1 MHTPSNSS
9 TPTLPPRLGIAAAN
23 WWVFVLTGLLL
34 IGLGLW
40 AFRNPNEAFLGM
52 TIYFAAIIL
61 FNGVG
66 GLIFALTNRAHLP
79 GWGWLMGLGVLEII
93 FGFFLL
99 NSPLFAAQA
108 LIFFVGI
115 WLLLRGGA
123 TVANAFVLRRLGYRH
138 WGWTL
143 ALGLLGFALAALVLA
158 NPAVLALTATVW
170 LAVALLVLGV
180 AVGWLGLRLRR
191 AAPAR
196 G

>member
-1 MHTPSNSS
+1 MNSSSNS
-9 TPTLPPRLGIAAAN
+9 PTLPPRLGIAASN

-40 AFRNPNEAFLGM
+40 AFRNPGEAFLGL
-52 TIYFAAIIL
+52 TIYFAALIL

-66 GLIFALTNRAHLP
+66 GLIFAITNRDHLP
-79 GWGWLMGLGVLEII
+79 GWSWLVAIGIIEIV

-108 LIFFVGI
+108 LVFFVGI

-158 NPAVLALTATVW
+158 DPAVLALTATVW
-170 LAVALLVLGV
+170 LALALLVLGGAV
-180 AVGWLGLRLRR
+180 AWLGLRLRR

-196 G
+196 E

>member
-1 MHTPSNSS
+1 MKRPATS
-9 TPTLPPRLGIAAAN
+9 PTSALPPRLGIAAAN
-23 WWVFVLTGLLL
+23 WWIFALTGLLL

-40 AFRNPNEAFLGM
+40 AFRNPGEAFLGL
-52 TIYFAAIIL
+52 TIYFAALIL

-66 GLIFALTNRAHLP
+66 SLIFALTNRAHLP
-79 GWGWLMGLGVLEII
+79 GWSWLMSISIIEII

-108 LIFFVGI
+108 LVFFVGI

-123 TVANAFVLRRLGYRH
+123 TVANAFVLRHLGYRH

-143 ALGLLGFALAALVLA
+143 VLGLLGFALAALVLA
-158 NPAVLALTATVW
+158 DPAVLALTATVW
-170 LAVALLVLGV
+170 LAVALLVLGG
-180 AVGWLGLRLRR
+180 ALLWLGLRLRR

-196 G
+196 D

>member
-1 MHTPSNSS
+1 MNRPSNSP
-9 TPTLPPRLGIAAAN
+9 TPTPPPRLGIAAAN

-34 IGLGLW
+34 IGLSLW
-40 AFRNPNEAFLGM
+40 AFRNPGDAFLGL

-66 GLIFALTNRAHLP
+66 GLIFAITNRDHLP
-79 GWGWLMGLGVLEII
+79 GWSWLVAIGIIEIV

-108 LIFFVGI
+108 LVFFVGI

-158 NPAVLALTATVW
+158 DPAVMALTATVW

-180 AVGWLGLRLRR
+180 AVGWLGLRLRH